1 MVLGQDAMRES
12 IQSDPKNKNVKEFTL
27 TGPKPKP
34 KLRRRD
40 KFELEYET
48 IALPQLKCVS
58 DEVVVN

>member
-1 MVLGQDAMRES
+1 MRES
-12 IQSDPKNKNVKEFTL
+12 IKSDPKNKNVKEFTL

-48 IALPQLKCVS
+48 IALPQLKFVS